1 MVVQIQNACKCNGF
15 SPLRFPGGLGAAA
28 VATAQLQE
36 RASFLLRLLVLGY
49 AKSELH
55 FVLNAYFL
63 HHCKFEKNMSGT
75 ILSQEL
81 SVYNFYLSIIPQ

>member
-1 MVVQIQNACKCNGF
+1 MDWEQRLL
-15 SPLRFPGGLGAAA
+15 PLLSSRKEPPFYCP
-28 VATAQLQE
+28 
-36 RASFLLRLLVLGY
+36 LLVLGY